1 MSRAWR
7 DNLRRAEESL
17 KYNERQSQ
25 RTRMQM
31 DTLPRLYVKDPTIKT
46 MKFIT
51 DVDPEYFSLV
61 EGRPVTRKTNM
72 KEYTQRLRDVL
83 MTKIM
88 VGYREDDIMLIGN
101 ATNILSI

>member
-7 DNLRRAEESL
+7 DTQRRAEGSL
-17 KYNERQSQ
+17 KYNERQNQ

-31 DTLPRLYVKDPTIKT
+31 DMLPRLYVKDPTIKT

-51 DVDPEYFSLV
+51 DVDPEYFALV
-61 EGRPVTRKTNM
+61 EGRPVSRKIDIR
-72 KEYTQRLRDVL
+72 EYTQRLRDVL

-88 VGYREDDIMLIGN
+88 IGYREDDIMLIGKRVHE
-101 ATNILSI
+101 